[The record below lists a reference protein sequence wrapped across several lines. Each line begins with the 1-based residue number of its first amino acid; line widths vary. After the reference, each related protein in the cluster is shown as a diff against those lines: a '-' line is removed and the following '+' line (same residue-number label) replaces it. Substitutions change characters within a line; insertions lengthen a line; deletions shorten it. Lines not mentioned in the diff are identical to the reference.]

1 MGSNARLDH
10 FAACLWARLALSV
23 LLGISGGCAMGPDYV
38 PPQISAPQAWHAQ
51 LRGGATAE
59 QMDPQTLAG
68 WWMTLN
74 DPTLTGLIER
84 AVRGNLDLKKARA
97 AVREARARRGKSQAG
112 LFPTVDGKGSAT
124 SSRSSRDTGM
134 GESQNL
140 YSVGFD
146 ASWELDVFG
155 GVRRSIEAAEADLQ
169 ASSEELRNT
178 LVSLLAELALN
189 YVEVRTYQARLSV
202 AEANLAAQAETC
214 ELTTMRVEAGLAT
227 QLDAEQARYN
237 LESTRSQIPSLRSG
251 LEEAKNGLAV
261 LLGEPPG
268 AVQAELEERRPIP
281 VASLEVAVGVPAEVL
296 RRRPDVRQAERK
308 LAAETA
314 RVGVATAELYP
325 KFSLLGSIG
334 LEALSL
340 SNVVSAASRT
350 YSLGPSVTW
359 RLFDAGAV
367 RKNIEAQ
374 SAVQEQALVKYE
386 ATVLTALQEV
396 ENALVAY
403 AEEQNRRQS
412 LREATEAAR
421 RAVSLAQ
428 VQYRAGMIDFRSV
441 LDAQRSLLS
450 FQDELAKS
458 EGNVT
463 SNLVRLYKALGGG
476 WTPLA
481 AGEAG

>member
-1 MGSNARLDH
+1 
-10 FAACLWARLALSV
+10 
-23 LLGISGGCAMGPDYV
+23 
-38 PPQISAPQAWHAQ
+38 
-51 LRGGATAE
+51 
-59 QMDPQTLAG
+59 
-68 WWMTLN
+68 
-74 DPTLTGLIER
+74 
-84 AVRGNLDLKKARA
+84 
-97 AVREARARRGKSQAG
+97 
-112 LFPTVDGKGSAT
+112 
-124 SSRSSRDTGM
+124 
-134 GESQNL
+134 
-140 YSVGFD
+140 
-146 ASWELDVFG
+146 
-155 GVRRSIEAAEADLQ
+155 
-169 ASSEELRNT
+169 
-178 LVSLLAELALN
+178 
-189 YVEVRTYQARLSV
+189 
-202 AEANLAAQAETC
+202 
-214 ELTTMRVEAGLAT
+214 
-227 QLDAEQARYN
+227 
-237 LESTRSQIPSLRSG
+237 
-251 LEEAKNGLAV
+251 
-261 LLGEPPG
+261 
-268 AVQAELEERRPIP
+268 

-386 ATVLTALQEV
+386 ATVLNALQEV

-428 VQYRAGMIDFRSV
+428 AQYRAGMIDFRSV